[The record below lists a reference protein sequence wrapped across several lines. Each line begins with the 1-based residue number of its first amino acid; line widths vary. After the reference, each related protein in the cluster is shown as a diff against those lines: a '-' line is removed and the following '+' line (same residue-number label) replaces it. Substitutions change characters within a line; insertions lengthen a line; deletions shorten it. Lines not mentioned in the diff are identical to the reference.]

1 MQHAQVAVL
10 ITRDSHY
17 IYFPFE
23 ICVLLCNSIVEIL
36 CYDSKN
42 MDRRRLLPYL
52 LLNVLVSAC
61 VTSAILFW
69 YHQNYRS
76 VSQSAVQPGALL
88 VNQNVSAPQSTLN
101 PNVDIPV
108 EIVSVIGA
116 GTLSAEWVVVSY
128 TGDDQLNLA
137 NWELRD
143 GDKNVF
149 VFPQL
154 ILHPNGAVQVHT
166 ASGTNT
172 VIDLYWGKSD
182 PVWESGEEAQ
192 LFDSSGNVRAKYKV
206 P

>member
-1 MQHAQVAVL
+1 
-10 ITRDSHY
+10 
-17 IYFPFE
+17 
-23 ICVLLCNSIVEIL
+23 
-36 CYDSKN
+36 
-42 MDRRRLLPYL
+42 MDRGRLLPYL

-76 VSQSAVQPGALL
+76 VSQPSVQPAPLSD
-88 VNQNVSAPQSTLN
+88 QNVSVPQATLD

-108 EIVSVIGA
+108 KIMSVIGA
-116 GTLSAEWVVVSY
+116 GTLSAEWVVVKY
-128 TGDDQLNLA
+128 TGDDQINLA

-143 GDKNVF
+143 EDKHVF

-154 ILHPNGAVQVHT
+154 VLHPNGAVQIHT

-172 VIDLYWGKSD
+172 VIDLYWSESE
-182 PVWESGEEAQ
+182 PVWQSGEEAQ
-192 LFDSSGNVRAKYKV
+192 LFDSSGNMRAKYKV

>member
-1 MQHAQVAVL
+1 
-10 ITRDSHY
+10 
-17 IYFPFE
+17 
-23 ICVLLCNSIVEIL
+23 
-36 CYDSKN
+36 
-42 MDRRRLLPYL
+42 MDMARRRLLPYL

-76 VSQSAVQPGALL
+76 VSQSSLQPAAPL
-88 VNQNVSAPQSTLN
+88 VNQNVPAPQATLD
-101 PNVDIPV
+101 PEVDIPV

-128 TGDDQLNLA
+128 TGEDQINLA

-143 GDKNVF
+143 EDKNIF

-154 ILHPNGAVQVHT
+154 VLHPNGAVQIHT

-182 PVWESGEEAQ
+182 PVWQSGEEAQ
-192 LFDSSGNVRAKYKV
+192 LLDSSGNVRAKYKV